1 MIFVV
6 VFYTTG
12 CPKCG
17 VLKKKL
23 DAKGIEYEENN
34 SVMEMLN
41 LGITQVPVLKVE
53 DKLLEFSE
61 ANNWINQQ

>member
-1 MIFVV
+1 MVV
-6 VFYTTG
+6 LYTTG

-23 DAKGIEYEENN
+23 DAKGIKYEEND
-34 SVMEMLN
+34 STMEMLS

>member
-1 MIFVV
+1 MV

-23 DAKGIEYEENN
+23 DAKGIDYQENN
-34 SVMEMLN
+34 SVHEMLE

-53 DKLLEFSE
+53 DQFLEFAE

>member
-1 MIFVV
+1 MV
-6 VFYTTG
+6 VFYSTG

-23 DAKGIEYEENN
+23 DAKGINYEENN
-34 SVMEMLN
+34 STMEMLS

>member
-1 MIFVV
+1 MV

-17 VLKKKL
+17 VLKKKW

>member
-1 MIFVV
+1 MV

-23 DAKGIEYEENN
+23 DAKGIKYEENN
-34 SVMEMLN
+34 SVMEMLAF
-41 LGITQVPVLKVE
+41 GITQVPVLKVE
-53 DKLLEFSE
+53 NQLLEFAE

>member
-1 MIFVV
+1 MV

-23 DAKGIEYEENN
+23 DAKGIKYEENN
-34 SVMEMLN
+34 SVMEMLA

-53 DKLLEFSE
+53 NQLLEFAE

>member
-1 MIFVV
+1 MV

-23 DAKGIEYEENN
+23 DVKGIKYEENN
-34 SVMEMLN
+34 SVMEMLS

>member
-1 MIFVV
+1 MV

>member
-1 MIFVV
+1 MV

-23 DAKGIEYEENN
+23 DAKGIKYEENN
-34 SVMEMLN
+34 SVMEMLS

-53 DKLLEFSE
+53 DKFLEFSE

>member
-1 MIFVV
+1 VIIVV

-23 DAKGIEYEENN
+23 DAKGIKYEENN
-34 SVMEMLN
+34 SVMEMLA

-53 DKLLEFSE
+53 NQLLEFAE

>member
-1 MIFVV
+1 MV

-23 DAKGIEYEENN
+23 DAKGIEYQIVDSPER
-34 SVMEMLN
+34 MLD
-41 LGITQVPVLKVE
+41 LGITRVPVLKVE
-53 DKLLEFSE
+53 NKLLEFAE

>member
-1 MIFVV
+1 MV

-23 DAKGIEYEENN
+23 DAKGIKYEENN
-34 SVMEMLN
+34 SVMEMLS
-41 LGITQVPVLKVE
+41 LGITQVPILKVE

>member
-1 MIFVV
+1 MVV
-6 VFYTTG
+6 IYTTG

-23 DAKGIEYEENN
+23 DAKGIKYEENN
-34 SVMEMLN
+34 SVMEMLS

>member
-1 MIFVV
+1 MV

-34 SVMEMLN
+34 SVMEMLS

-53 DKLLEFSE
+53 DRLLEFSK

>member
-1 MIFVV
+1 MVV
-6 VFYTTG
+6 IYTTG

-23 DAKGIEYEENN
+23 DAKGIKYEENN
-34 SVMEMLN
+34 SVMEMLS

-61 ANNWINQQ
+61 ANNWINKQ

>member
-1 MIFVV
+1 MV

-23 DAKGIEYEENN
+23 DAKGIKYEENN
-34 SVMEMLN
+34 SVMEMLS

-53 DKLLEFSE
+53 DKLFEFSE

>member
-1 MIFVV
+1 MV

-12 CPKCG
+12 CPKCW

-23 DAKGIEYEENN
+23 DAKGIKYEENN
-34 SVMEMLN
+34 SVMEMLA

-53 DKLLEFSE
+53 NQLLEFAE

>member
-1 MIFVV
+1 MV

-23 DAKGIEYEENN
+23 DAKGIKYKENN
-34 SVMEMLN
+34 SVMEMLS